1 MGAQSD
7 MRATQET
14 PRKETAVIGAGRSAM
29 LAVAALSVLVYL
41 PSFRVGFLADDYV
54 MLQTLDR
61 LSWLSILTHHDIGGS
76 DGHFYRPMWLLWDR
90 LMLALPPRFAT

>member
-7 MRATQET
+7 MRQVMRATQET

-41 PSFRVGFLADDYV
+41 PSFRVGFLA
-54 MLQTLDR
+54 
-61 LSWLSILTHHDIGGS
+61 
-76 DGHFYRPMWLLWDR
+76 
-90 LMLALPPRFAT
+90 ATM